1 MNDCHSE
8 WSSVPA
14 GVPLGTKLG
23 PWFFIIMDN
32 DLSVQGVSM
41 WKFVDDNTVLEGKST
56 TKQVTFKQL

>member
-1 MNDCHSE
+1 MNDCYSE

-14 GVPLGTKLG
+14 GVL
-23 PWFFIIMDN
+23 IIMDN

-41 WKFVDDNTVLEGKST
+41 WKFVDDNTFLEGKST